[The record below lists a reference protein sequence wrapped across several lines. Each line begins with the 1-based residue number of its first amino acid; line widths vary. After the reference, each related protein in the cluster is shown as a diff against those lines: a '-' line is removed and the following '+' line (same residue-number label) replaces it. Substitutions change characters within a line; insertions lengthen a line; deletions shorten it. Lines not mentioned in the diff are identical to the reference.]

1 MRILRSPA
9 LIMLRG
15 LLTGSRRRPVRRY
28 PVRRRRVLGRMRLVR
43 LFRALRVLGF
53 RRVLSGCRRIRMR
66 PRGPPLCR
74 RMRLVGH
81 RRMRLVGHRRMRLV
95 GRPSRM
101 ARWCPGRIRLSRLR
115 RRRPGTPPFRVLGFR
130 RVLSGCRRIRMRPR
144 GPPLCRRMRLVGH
157 RRMRLVGHRRM
168 RLVGR
173 PSRMARWC
181 PGRIRLSR
189 LRRRRPG
196 TPPPTLTS
204 RRIPDPRPPG
214 PPASFPRPSPVT
226 RG

>member
-15 LLTGSRRRPVRRY
+15 LLTGIRRRPMRRY

-81 RRMRLVGHRRMRLV
+81 RRMRLVG
-95 GRPSRM
+95 RPSRM
-101 ARWCPGRIRLSRLR
+101 ARWRPRRIRLSRLR
-115 RRRPGTPPFRVLGFR
+115 RRRPGTPPLRVLGFR

-144 GPPLCRRMRLVGH
+144 GPPLC
-157 RRMRLVGHRRM
+157 RRM

-214 PPASFPRPSPVT
+214 PPASSPRPSPVT

>member
-15 LLTGSRRRPVRRY
+15 LLTGIRRRPMRRY

-81 RRMRLVGHRRMRLV
+81 RRMRLVG
-95 GRPSRM
+95 RPSRM
-101 ARWCPGRIRLSRLR
+101 ARWRPRRIRLSRLR
-115 RRRPGTPPFRVLGFR
+115 RRRPGTPPLRVLGFR

-144 GPPLCRRMRLVGH
+144 GPPLCRRMRLVG
-157 RRMRLVGHRRM
+157 
-168 RLVGR
+168 R
-173 PSRMARWC
+173 PSRMARWR
-181 PGRIRLSR
+181 PRRIRPSR
-189 LRRRRPG
+189 LRRRRLA

-214 PPASFPRPSPVT
+214 PPASSPRPSPVT